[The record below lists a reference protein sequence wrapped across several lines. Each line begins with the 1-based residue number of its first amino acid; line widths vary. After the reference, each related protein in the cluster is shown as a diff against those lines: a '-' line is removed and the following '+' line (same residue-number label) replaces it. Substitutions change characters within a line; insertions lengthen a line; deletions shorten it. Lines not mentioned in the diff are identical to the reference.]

1 MISSNLTHGINKI
14 LHCRVQTVNV
24 NKADNIYKPGGGGRK
39 KKKHFTCNLTSEVG
53 VCIFSNLTTV
63 EDMSLGRSRL
73 KVIFLEVVSTVI
85 AKFKLQFLKK

>member
-1 MISSNLTHGINKI
+1 M
-14 LHCRVQTVNV
+14 
-24 NKADNIYKPGGGGRK
+24 GGK